1 MGIHPQGRQPLHVT
15 SIHIKGGRLVDPK
28 NGVDAKQD
36 VFVADGRIAAL
47 GKPPAGFRAART
59 IDASGL
65 VVCPG
70 LIDLSAR
77 LREPGF
83 EYKATLESEMQAAV
97 AGGVT
102 SLACP
107 PDTDPPLDE
116 PGLVEMLKHR
126 AKSLNL
132 AHVYPLGALTWKLA
146 GERLT
151 EMVVLR
157 DAGCVAFSHAD
168 TPLPDTQVLWRAL
181 QYAATFGYPVW
192 LRAED
197 AWLAKGGVSHDGE
210 IATRL
215 GLPGIPPFAET
226 IALAGLLE
234 LVRATGARV
243 HVCRLSTAGAVELM
257 RRAKQEGLPVTCDV
271 AIHHVHL
278 CDMDL
283 GYFDSHCRLEPPL
296 RSQRDRDALARG
308 LAEGSVDCLCSDH
321 TPVDEDGKHLPF
333 AQAEPGATGL
343 ELLLPL
349 ALKWGHASGL
359 GLAATL
365 ARITSEPARV
375 LGVANGRLAPGAP
388 ADVVLFDPAAPLQ
401 VAPDTLRSQGKNT
414 PFLGYELAGRVR
426 CTIVAG
432 NVVYEQ

>member
-1 MGIHPQGRQPLHVT
+1 MRL
-15 SIHIKGGRLVDPK
+15 HIKNARVVDPASGKDGKGDLFIDDGRLAPSLSDPHR
-28 NGVDAKQD
+28 VIDAK
-36 VFVADGRIAAL
+36 
-47 GKPPAGFRAART
+47 
-59 IDASGL
+59 GL
-65 VVCPG
+65 VAAPG

-83 EYKATLESEMQAAV
+83 EYKATLESEMDAAL

-116 PGLVEMLKHR
+116 PGLVDMLRRR
-126 AKSLNL
+126 AKALSR
-132 AHVYPLGALTWKLA
+132 ARVYPIGALTVKLA
-146 GERLT
+146 GEALT
-151 EMVVLR
+151 EMGQLT
-157 DAGCVAFSHAD
+157 DAGCVAFSQANA
-168 TPLPDTQVLWRAL
+168 PLADTQVLWRAL

-197 AWLAKGGVSHDGE
+197 AWLGRSGVAHDGE
-210 IATRL
+210 VATRL
-215 GLPGIPPFAET
+215 GLQGIPPFAET
-226 IALAGLLE
+226 IALATLLE

-243 HVCRLSTAGAVELM
+243 HVCRLSSAGGVELM

-271 AIHHVHL
+271 GIHHVHL

-296 RSQRDRDALARG
+296 RSQRDRDALANA
-308 LAEGSVDCLCSDH
+308 LADGAVDCVCSDH
-321 TPVDEDGKHLPF
+321 TPVDEDGKHMPF
-333 AQAEPGATGL
+333 AMAEPGATGL

-349 ALKWGHASGL
+349 ALKWGQAKGL
-359 GLAATL
+359 PLAATL
-365 ARITSEPARV
+365 ARITSEPARI
-375 LGVANGRLAPGAP
+375 LGVASGRIASGAP
-388 ADVVLFDPAAPLQ
+388 ADLVLFDPAAPFE
-401 VAPDTLRSQGKNT
+401 VAAAALKSQGKNT

-426 CTIVAG
+426 YTIVAG

>member
-1 MGIHPQGRQPLHVT
+1 MRL
-15 SIHIKGGRLVDPK
+15 HIKNVRVVDPASGK
-28 NGVDAKQD
+28 DGSGDIFIVDGKISPEGGKADRVIDAK
-36 VFVADGRIAAL
+36 
-47 GKPPAGFRAART
+47 
-59 IDASGL
+59 GL
-65 VVCPG
+65 VAAPG
-70 LIDLSAR
+70 FIDLSAR
-77 LREPGF
+77 LREPGY
-83 EYKATLESEMQAAV
+83 EYKATLESEMEAAL

-116 PGLVEMLKHR
+116 PGLVDMLRRR
-126 AKSLNL
+126 AKALSR
-132 AHVYPLGALTWKLA
+132 ARVYPVGALTVKLEGQA
-146 GERLT
+146 LT
-151 EMVVLR
+151 EMGQLT
-157 DAGCVAFSHAD
+157 DAGCVAFSQAN
-168 TPLPDTQVLWRAL
+168 TPLADTQVLWRAL

-226 IALAGLLE
+226 IALATILE
-234 LVRATGARV
+234 LVRATRARV
-243 HVCRLSTAGAVELM
+243 HVCRLSTAGGVELM
-257 RRAKQEGLPVTCDV
+257 RRAKQEGLPVSCDV
-271 AIHHVHL
+271 GIHHVHL

-296 RSQRDRDALARG
+296 RSQRDRDALSRG
-308 LAEGSVDCLCSDH
+308 LAEGIVDCLCSDH

-349 ALKWGHASGL
+349 ALKWGQASGL

-365 ARITSEPARV
+365 ARITSEPARI
-375 LGVANGRLAPGAP
+375 LGVASGRLSPGAP
-388 ADVVLFDPAAPLQ
+388 ADVAIFDPAAPLRI
-401 VAPDTLRSQGKNT
+401 APETLKSQGKNT

-426 CTIVAG
+426 YTIVAG

>member
-1 MGIHPQGRQPLHVT
+1 MRLHIRNGRV
-15 SIHIKGGRLVDPK
+15 VDPASGK
-28 NGVDAKQD
+28 DGAGDVFIADGKISAETGKADRVIDAK
-36 VFVADGRIAAL
+36 
-47 GKPPAGFRAART
+47 
-59 IDASGL
+59 GL
-65 VVCPG
+65 VVAPG
-70 LIDLSAR
+70 FIDLSAR
-77 LREPGF
+77 LREPGY
-83 EYKATLESEMQAAV
+83 EYKATLESEMEAAL

-116 PGLVEMLKHR
+116 PGLVDMLRRR
-126 AKSLNL
+126 AKALSR
-132 AHVYPLGALTWKLA
+132 ARVYPVGALTVKLE
-146 GERLT
+146 GQVLT
-151 EMVVLR
+151 EMGLLT
-157 DAGCVAFSHAD
+157 DAGCVAFSQANA
-168 TPLPDTQVLWRAL
+168 PLADTQVLWRAL

-197 AWLAKGGVSHDGE
+197 AWLAKGGVAHDGE

-226 IALAGLLE
+226 IALATLLE
-234 LVRATGARV
+234 LVRATRARV
-243 HVCRLSTAGAVELM
+243 HVCRLSTAGGVELM
-257 RRAKQEGLPVTCDV
+257 RRAKQEGLPVSCDV
-271 AIHHVHL
+271 GIHHVHL

-296 RSQRDRDALARG
+296 RSQRDRDALSRG
-308 LAEGSVDCLCSDH
+308 LAEGVVDCVCSDH

-349 ALKWGHASGL
+349 TLKWGQASKL

-375 LGVANGRLAPGAP
+375 LGVASGRLAPGAP
-388 ADVVLFDPAAPLQ
+388 ADLVLFDPAAPFK
-401 VAPDTLRSQGKNT
+401 VAPETLKSQGKNT

-432 NVVYEQ
+432 NVVYEA

>member
-1 MGIHPQGRQPLHVT
+1 MRLHIRNGR
-15 SIHIKGGRLVDPK
+15 IVDPASGK
-28 NGVDAKQD
+28 EGTGDLFVVDGKISSEGGK
-36 VFVADGRIAAL
+36 ADRV
-47 GKPPAGFRAART
+47 
-59 IDASGL
+59 IDARGL
-65 VVCPG
+65 VVAPG

-77 LREPGF
+77 LREPGY
-83 EYKATLESEMQAAV
+83 EYKATLESEMQAAL
-97 AGGVT
+97 AGGIT

-116 PGLVEMLKHR
+116 PGLVDMLRRR
-126 AKSLNL
+126 AKALSR
-132 AHVYPLGALTWKLA
+132 ARVYPVGALTVKLQGQA
-146 GERLT
+146 LT
-151 EMVVLR
+151 EMGQLT
-157 DAGCVAFSHAD
+157 DAGCVAFSQANAPLAD
-168 TPLPDTQVLWRAL
+168 TQMLWRAL

-210 IATRL
+210 VATRL

-226 IALAGLLE
+226 IALATLLE
-234 LVRATGARV
+234 LVHATRARV
-243 HVCRLSTAGAVELM
+243 HVCRLSTAGGVELM

-296 RSQRDRDALARG
+296 RSQRDRDALSRA
-308 LAEGSVDCLCSDH
+308 LAEGVIDCLCSDH

-333 AQAEPGATGL
+333 GLAEPGATGL

-349 ALKWGHASGL
+349 ALKWGEAHRL
-359 GLAATL
+359 GLPATL
-365 ARITSEPARV
+365 ARITTEPARI
-375 LGVANGRLAPGAP
+375 LRAASGRLAAGAP
-388 ADVVLFDPAAPLQ
+388 ADLAIFDPAAPLR
-401 VAPDTLRSQGKNT
+401 VAPETLRSQGKNT

-426 CTIVAG
+426 YTIVDG
-432 NVVYEQ
+432 NVVHES

>member
-1 MGIHPQGRQPLHVT
+1 MRL
-15 SIHIKGGRLVDPK
+15 HIKNGRIVDPASGK
-28 NGVDAKQD
+28 DGAGEI
-36 VFVADGRIAAL
+36 FIADGRISAEG
-47 GKPPAGFRAART
+47 GKADRV
-59 IDASGL
+59 IDAKGL
-65 VVCPG
+65 VVAPG
-70 LIDLSAR
+70 FIDLAAR
-77 LREPGF
+77 LREPGY
-83 EYKATLESEMQAAV
+83 EYKATLESEMDAAV

-116 PGLVEMLKHR
+116 PGLVDMLRRR
-126 AKSLNL
+126 AKALSR
-132 AHVYPLGALTWKLA
+132 ARVYPVGALTVKLQGQA
-146 GERLT
+146 LT
-151 EMVVLR
+151 EMGLLS
-157 DAGCVAFSHAD
+157 DAGCVAFSQANA
-168 TPLPDTQVLWRAL
+168 PLADTQVLWRAL

-197 AWLAKGGVSHDGE
+197 AWLAKGGVAHDGE

-215 GLPGIPPFAET
+215 GLPGIPAFAET
-226 IALAGLLE
+226 IALSTVLE
-234 LVRATGARV
+234 LVRATGAKV
-243 HVCRLSTAGAVELM
+243 HVCRLSTAGGVELM
-257 RRAKQEGLPVTCDV
+257 RRAKQERLPVTCDV
-271 AIHHVHL
+271 AVHHVHL

-308 LAEGSVDCLCSDH
+308 LAEGVIDCLCSDH